1 MANPLWAPDF
11 TFSASCS
18 LQPAQALGLQQQLYS
33 QRASTQVCGE
43 AENRAATAPLAGNKA
58 EFLAGIPALPLSSC
72 VTLGKPPNP
81 SGPHCPPGSM
91 GTVRKV
97 LSLYQL
103 RA

>member
-58 EFLAGIPALPLSSC
+58 EFGILRIWLEFLLCHSPA
-72 VTLGKPPNP
+72 V
-81 SGPHCPPGSM
+81 
-91 GTVRKV
+91 
-97 LSLYQL
+97 
-103 RA
+103 